1 MIFNKEKEVLQPSTS
16 ENKETLFSMHEILE

>member
-16 ENKETLFSMHEILE
+16 ENKETLFNMHEMKE